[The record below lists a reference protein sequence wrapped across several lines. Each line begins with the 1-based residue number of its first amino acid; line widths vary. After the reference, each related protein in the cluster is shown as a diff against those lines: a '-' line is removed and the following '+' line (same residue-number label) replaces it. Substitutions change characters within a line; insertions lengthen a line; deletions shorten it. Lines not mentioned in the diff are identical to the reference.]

1 MAKHDI
7 KSSPQ
12 GAAQFLS
19 PSVGLLVKIGSALVH
34 FDEFNSPGGHDF
46 DLHTAKKLLADPD
59 VAAWLAAG
67 TKAAM
72 LPHRRS

>member
-19 PSVGLLVKIGSALVH
+19 PNVALLVKIGSALVH
-34 FDEFNSPGGHDF
+34 FDEYTSSRGHEY
-46 DLHTAKKLLADPD
+46 DLHTAKQLLADPD
-59 VAAWLAAG
+59 VAAWIKAG
-67 TKAAM
+67 TASAL
-72 LPHRRS
+72 LPAKRS